1 MRNSRRMERALNAS
15 IVLVFLVMFALLAL
29 TVVAVIEY
37 FPMLFDEVD
46 KVAYPLK
53 YTEEISAAAEEFSV
67 PEEVIC
73 AVIYAESN
81 FDKDARSPVGAIGL
95 MQIMPKT
102 FEWLT
107 GDEHLGEHLN
117 KRMLFDPETN
127 IKYGTYYLSYL
138 YKKFDRNTN
147 TVLAAYNGGEGNVA
161 KWLKDPAY
169 SDDGKNLKD
178 IPFKETKN
186 YVSKVNNEIQAYKD
200 LYYEQNEVKKT

>member
-1 MRNSRRMERALNAS
+1 MRNSRRMDRALNAS

-53 YTEEISAAAEEFSV
+53 YKEEISAAAEEFSV

-95 MQIMPKT
+95 MQIMPSTFKDIQKALKT
-102 FEWLT
+102 KYT
-107 GDEHLGEHLN
+107 DEDLY
-117 KRMLFDPETN
+117 DPAVN
-127 IKYGTYYLSYL
+127 IRAGTYYLSYL
-138 YKKFDRNTN
+138 YRLLGDWE
-147 TVLAAYNGGEGNVA
+147 TVHAAYNAGIGNIW
-161 KWLKDPAY
+161 KWLDDERY
-169 SDDGKNLKD
+169 SENGKLTD
-178 IPFKETKN
+178 IPFGETKN
-186 YVSKVNNEIQAYKD
+186 YVKKVETAKEKYAEIYFEK
-200 LYYEQNEVKKT
+200 

>member
-1 MRNSRRMERALNAS
+1 MKHSVKRTLVITLIIIAAL
-15 IVLVFLVMFALLAL
+15 LLAL
-29 TVVAVIEY
+29 FVDLIWSAIEKATHPY
-37 FPMLFDEVD
+37 DYSQYIS
-46 KVAYPLK
+46 KYAYE
-53 YTEEISAAAEEFSV
+53 YNI
-67 PEEVIC
+67 PES
-73 AVIYAESN
+73 VIYAEIKVESN
-81 FDKDARSPVGAIGL
+81 FDADAESSVGACGL

>member
-1 MRNSRRMERALNAS
+1 MKHSVKRTLVITLIIIAAL
-15 IVLVFLVMFALLAL
+15 LLAL
-29 TVVAVIEY
+29 CVDLIWSAIEKATHPY
-37 FPMLFDEVD
+37 DYSQYIS
-46 KVAYPLK
+46 KYAYE
-53 YTEEISAAAEEFSV
+53 YNI
-67 PEEVIC
+67 PES
-73 AVIYAESN
+73 VIYAVIKVESS
-81 FDKDARSPVGAIGL
+81 FDADAESSVGACGL

>member
-1 MRNSRRMERALNAS
+1 MKHSVKRTLVITLIIIAAL
-15 IVLVFLVMFALLAL
+15 LLAL
-29 TVVAVIEY
+29 FVDLIWSAIEKATHPY
-37 FPMLFDEVD
+37 DYSQYIS
-46 KVAYPLK
+46 KYAYE
-53 YTEEISAAAEEFSV
+53 YNI
-67 PEEVIC
+67 PES
-73 AVIYAESN
+73 VIYAVIKVESN
-81 FDKDARSPVGAIGL
+81 FDADAESSVGACGL

>member
-1 MRNSRRMERALNAS
+1 M
-15 IVLVFLVMFALLAL
+15 
-29 TVVAVIEY
+29 
-37 FPMLFDEVD
+37 
-46 KVAYPLK
+46 
-53 YTEEISAAAEEFSV
+53 
-67 PEEVIC
+67 
-73 AVIYAESN
+73 ESN
-81 FDKDARSPVGAIGL
+81 FDADAESSVGACGL

>member
-1 MRNSRRMERALNAS
+1 MKHSVKRTLVITLIIIAAL
-15 IVLVFLVMFALLAL
+15 LLAL
-29 TVVAVIEY
+29 CVDLIWSAIEKATHPY
-37 FPMLFDEVD
+37 DYSQYIS
-46 KVAYPLK
+46 KYAYE
-53 YTEEISAAAEEFSV
+53 YNI
-67 PEEVIC
+67 PES
-73 AVIYAESN
+73 VIYAVIKVESN
-81 FDKDARSPVGAIGL
+81 FDADAESSVGACGL

-147 TVLAAYNGGEGNVA
+147 TVLAADNGGEGNVA